1 MRTLQTPV
9 HTPRTRA
16 SVYSGRAQETPDSV
30 KNIFVL
36 ALDDE
41 NTRTLNTVAGD
52 DYRFHQ
58 LLTVEDTQVGEIDVD
73 ALLAKAVSELDSFDG
88 SIDAIVSYWDFP
100 SSALRA
106 VLCER
111 YGLPGPTLES
121 VVKCEHKYWSRLEQQ
136 KAIDEYPH
144 FGIVDLNASRPVP
157 PEGVRFPMWLKP
169 VKSYS
174 SELAFL
180 ARDDAEFD
188 TAVAEI
194 RAGIGRIGKAFD
206 SILGRLDL
214 PQEIRDV
221 GGQACLAEEALSGV
235 QCATEGY
242 VHNGKVVVYGVLDSI
257 DYPGRSSF
265 LRHQYPSQLPEKSQ
279 RRLRDVSQRVIERI
293 GLDNSTFSIEFFCDP
308 SCDDVALLEINPRHS
323 QSHAELF
330 ECVDGIA
337 NHHAMVQ
344 LGLGR
349 DPELPDGEGP
359 YAIAAKWYYRRFSD
373 AVVTSVP
380 GTEDIDRLRDEL
392 GGIEVD
398 VVPKA
403 GQRLSDLPGQDS
415 YSYELAHIFIGAR
428 SETDLVRKY
437 ERCVEALPFGFDED

>member
-1 MRTLQTPV
+1 M
-9 HTPRTRA
+9 
-16 SVYSGRAQETPDSV
+16 

-58 LLTVEDTQVGEIDVD
+58 LLTVGDTQVGEIDVD

-88 SIDAIVSYWDFP
+88 PIDAIVSYWDFP
-100 SSALRA
+100 SSVLRA

-121 VVKCEHKYWSRLEQQ
+121 VVKCEHKYWSRLEQR

-188 TAVAEI
+188 TAVTEI

-279 RRLRDVSQRVIERI
+279 RRLRDVSKRVIEQV

-349 DPELPDGEGP
+349 DPELPSGEGP

-437 ERCVEALPFGFDED
+437 ERCVEALPFGFDEV